1 MLSDASALFRRVMT
15 MLEQSIVVLG
25 LPESGKT
32 TYLAALWHLLQAR
45 KVESKLKALRLRAGE
60 AQHLNEIAKRW
71 VAARKQ
77 ERTSH
82 DKNRTVAMELK
93 SVAGDEFVLAFPD
106 VAGEAFARF
115 WEKRECD
122 ADVLGSLSARG
133 VLLFIHATNINL
145 PNWIA
150 DEAKLS
156 KLLGIK
162 RKAGEPVRW
171 DARFAPTQVQLVDLL
186 RCLQEPPLGIGRRKL
201 AIALSAWDLAERDQ
215 KTPEKYLEMHLPLLH
230 QYLHYG
236 LDPSW
241 AVKVYGISAQGA
253 EYDGDGKDERPS
265 SGAKSMRDMEVPSER
280 IKVVVGELS
289 SHDLTEPLFW
299 LLD

>member
-1 MLSDASALFRRVMT
+1 

-45 KVESKLKALRLRAGE
+45 KVESKLKAPRLRAGE
-60 AQHLNEIAKRW
+60 AQHLNDIAKRW
-71 VAARKQ
+71 LAAKKQ
-77 ERTSH
+77 ERTSQ
-82 DKNRTVAMELK
+82 DKNRTVTIEMK

-122 ADVLGSLSARG
+122 AGILSSLMARG
-133 VLLFIHATNINL
+133 VLLFIHATDINR

-150 DEAKLS
+150 DEAKLN
-156 KLLGIK
+156 KLIGIK
-162 RKAGEPVRW
+162 SNAGEPVPW

-186 RCLQEPPLGIGRRKL
+186 RCLQEPPLGVGSRKL
-201 AIALSAWDLAERDQ
+201 AIALSAWDLAEGDK

-230 QYLHYG
+230 QYLNHG
-236 LDPSW
+236 IDPTW
-241 AVKVYGISAQGA
+241 AVKVYGVSAQGA
-253 EYDGDGKDERPS
+253 EYDGDRQDENPS
-265 SGAKSMRDMEVPSER
+265 ASAKRMRNMEVPSER
-280 IKVVVGELS
+280 IKVVVEASS

>member
-1 MLSDASALFRRVMT
+1 MV
-15 MLEQSIVVLG
+15 EQAIVVLG

-45 KVESKLKALRLRAGE
+45 KVESKLKAPRLRAGE
-60 AQHLNEIAKRW
+60 APHLNEIAKRW
-71 VAARKQ
+71 LAAKKQ
-77 ERTSH
+77 ERTFQ
-82 DKNRTVAMELK
+82 DKNRTVTMEMQ
-93 SVAGDEFVLAFPD
+93 SVAGAQFVLAFPD
-106 VAGEAFARF
+106 VAGEAFAQI

-122 ADVLGSLSARG
+122 ADVLRSLTARG
-133 VLLFIHATNINL
+133 VLLFIHATDIKP

-150 DEAKLS
+150 DEVKLN

-162 RKAGEPVRW
+162 RNHGDPIPW

-186 RCLQEPPLGIGRRKL
+186 RCLQEPPLGAGPRRL
-201 AIALSAWDLAERDQ
+201 VIALSAWDLAERDN

-230 QYLHYG
+230 QYLSHG

-241 AVKVYGISAQGA
+241 VVKVYGISAQGA
-253 EYDGDGKDERPS
+253 EYDGDGKDDKPS
-265 SGAKSMRDMEVPSER
+265 AGAKSMRDMAVPSER
-280 IKVVVGELS
+280 IKVVDGESS

-299 LLD
+299 LLE